1 MAFEKRGATLVSR
14 SLAICGFMPLRGPH
28 EGPSRRALLSGVPW
42 ESGNGPGQSHWIAVF
57 DEATQAR
64 QEALEDL
71 LSGVGSAR
79 ATPPL
84 FAGWSA
90 RLALGIPDPICLFPA
105 VPGSSRSATGLF
117 DPDAQSLAV
126 VVGETLYPFGDP
138 SCGERL
144 TAFLSEPNPLDLAK
158 RGSPLVIEHR
168 EPLGEVEHPVLAR
181 PPTSPC
187 QASPRSPGCVSFTAR
202 SKCSRIRRCDS
213 LGQRPERIP

>member
-1 MAFEKRGATLVSR
+1 M
-14 SLAICGFMPLRGPH
+14 
-28 EGPSRRALLSGVPW
+28 
-42 ESGNGPGQSHWIAVF
+42 F

-90 RLALGIPDPICLFPA
+90 RLALEMPDPICLFPA

-117 DPDAQSLAV
+117 TLTAQSLAV

-158 RGSPLVIEHR
+158 LEI
-168 EPLGEVEHPVLAR
+168 
-181 PPTSPC
+181 
-187 QASPRSPGCVSFTAR
+187 TAAPHN
-202 SKCSRIRRCDS
+202 S
-213 LGQRPERIP
+213 LGALTDESQRLIREHFDLAVNETHPGDRGEA